1 MWMATVFG
9 VLRVVPSAAV
19 RSVITKVVDP
29 DEVGRIFAIYGA
41 TEALLPLFMA
51 PLGTS
56 IFNLSLEQN
65 RDCGS
70 VLYGATCSFIFASF
84 IALYTDTIW
93 WSNEYLM

>member
-1 MWMATVFG
+1 MATVFG
-9 VLRVVPSAAV
+9 VLRVVPSASV

-29 DEVGRIFAIYGA
+29 DEAGRVFEVYGA

-70 VLYGATCSFIFASF
+70 VLYGTTSLFIIAAF
-84 IALYTDTIW
+84 IALYTDTVW
-93 WSNEYLM
+93 WKNVYLI